1 MDCGLPGSL
10 VHGIFQARVLEWVSI
25 SFSRDLP
32 NPGIDLGSPALQ
44 AGACPSEPPGKPV
57 KAGTNSRLTE
67 DFLLQNELDVKLYQY
82 RMLKES

>member
-1 MDCGLPGSL
+1 MDRNLPSSS
-10 VHGIFQARVLEWVSI
+10 VHEILRVRILEWVAI

-32 NPGIDLGSPALQ
+32 NPGIGPGSPALQ
-44 AGACPSEPPGKPV
+44 ASASPSEPPGKPI